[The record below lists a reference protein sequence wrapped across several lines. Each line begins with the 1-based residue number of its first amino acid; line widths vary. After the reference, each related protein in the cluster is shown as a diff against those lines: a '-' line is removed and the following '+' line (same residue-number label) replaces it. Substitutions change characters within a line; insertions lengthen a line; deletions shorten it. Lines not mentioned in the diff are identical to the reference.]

1 MKRGMVMK
9 QARITNPAATSGII
23 SKSTMDATLPARAKK
38 VLENLYKHNIPTIST
53 DAIKVSNYVY
63 RGQMGR
69 EYTYPEL
76 LSIRELVVKLE
87 LEVLKAEVAR
97 SSLKEFSKMKAH

>member
-1 MKRGMVMK
+1 MVAGEVKDM
-9 QARITNPAATSGII
+9 II

-38 VLENLYKHNIPTIST
+38 VLENLRKNDLSVTRLE
-53 DAIKVSNYVY
+53 AIKVSNYVHGVEKK
-63 RGQMGR
+63 RR
-69 EYTYPEL
+69 EYTYPQL

-97 SSLKEFSKMKAH
+97 ASLREFSKMKAR

>member
-1 MKRGMVMK
+1 MKR
-9 QARITNPAATSGII
+9 ARMANQAATSSII
-23 SKSTMDATLPARAKK
+23 SKSTMDATLPERAKK
-38 VLENLYKHNIPTIST
+38 VLENLFKYNIPATGT

-63 RGQMGR
+63 RGQTGR
-69 EYTYPEL
+69 EYTYSEL

-97 SSLKEFSKMKAH
+97 ASQGEFSKMKTFQ